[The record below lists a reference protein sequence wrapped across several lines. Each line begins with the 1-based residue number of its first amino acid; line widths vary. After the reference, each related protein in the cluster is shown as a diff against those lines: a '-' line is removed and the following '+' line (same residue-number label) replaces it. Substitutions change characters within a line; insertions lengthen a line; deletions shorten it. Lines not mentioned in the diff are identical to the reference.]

1 MEGEGINRILKKI
14 EISALNKMQL
24 DVLDKFQLDQDI
36 ILIAP
41 TGSGK
46 TLAFL
51 LPVMLEMFNSKSL
64 GIVIA
69 PSREL
74 VLQIENV
81 ARTMA
86 MGFKITACYGG
97 HSIRTET
104 ASLQAGYEL
113 VIGTPGRIADHL
125 RRHNI
130 NGSIFSYCV
139 LDEFDKSLE
148 IGFHDEMEEIISQ
161 LSALKKI
168 ILTSATESKSI
179 PDFVSLNQAIK
190 IFDHSE
196 QLRSKLIQWKVSSP
210 IKDKLTTLKELI
222 LDLLPTSMIVFCNF
236 KESVERV
243 SNFLSEALIVNDF
256 FHGGLDQLQREL
268 VLSKFR
274 NGSTKILIATD
285 LAARGLDIPIVAN
298 VIHYHLP
305 ISEEEFIHR
314 NGRTARM
321 GANGNSFILLFEEED
336 LPSYIKSIPETY
348 YPNIKKSIESHQ
360 QWSTIKLNKG
370 KLDKINKGDVMGFI
384 CKSFDLHKND
394 VGKIEI
400 KDKISLVAVDI
411 EKSQHI
417 LKNMN
422 ELKLKG
428 KSVKLEVI

>member
-1 MEGEGINRILKKI
+1 MKGEVLSRILKKFDI
-14 EISALNKMQL
+14 VALNKMQL
-24 DVLDKFQLDQDI
+24 DVFDQFHLEQDI
-36 ILIAP
+36 VLVAP

-51 LPVMLEMFNSKSL
+51 LPIMIEMLNSKKA

-104 ASLQAGYEL
+104 TSLHAGYEL
-113 VIGTPGRIADHL
+113 VIGTPGRIADHM
-125 RRHNI
+125 RRQNI
-130 NGSIFSYCV
+130 NGNMFSYCV

-148 IGFHDEMEEIISQ
+148 IGFHIEMEEIMNDLTS
-161 LSALKKI
+161 LRKI
-168 ILTSATESKSI
+168 ILTSATEAVSI
-179 PDFVSLNQAIK
+179 PEFVRLKKPIK
-190 IFDHSE
+190 IFDQTE

-210 IKDKLTTLKELI
+210 IKDKLNSLKELI

-243 SNFLSEALIVNDF
+243 SNFLSEENILNDY

-321 GANGNSFILLFEEED
+321 GANGNSFILLFDEED
-336 LPSYIKSIPETY
+336 FPTYIQTIPDTY
-348 YPNIKKSIESHQ
+348 YPDSVKPIESHQ

-370 KLDKINKGDVMGFI
+370 KQDKVNKGDVMGFI
-384 CKSFDLHKND
+384 CKSFDLNKND

-400 KDKISLVAVDI
+400 KDKMSLVAVDKA
-411 EKSQHI
+411 KSQRI
-417 LKNMN
+417 MEQKS

-428 KSVKLEVI
+428 KSVRMEVI

>member
-1 MEGEGINRILKKI
+1 MVAEELSRILKKF
-14 EISALNKMQL
+14 EIVALNKMQL

-36 ILIAP
+36 VLIAP

-46 TLAFL
+46 TLAYL
-51 LPVMLEMFNSKSL
+51 LPVMLEMLNSKSF

-97 HSIRTET
+97 HSMRTET
-104 ASLQAGYEL
+104 ASLQAGCEL
-113 VIGTPGRIADHL
+113 LVGTPGRIADHL
-125 RRHNI
+125 RRHNV

-148 IGFHDEMEEIISQ
+148 IGFHNEMEEIIGN
-161 LSALKKI
+161 LTALKKV
-168 ILTSATESKSI
+168 ILTSATEAVSI
-179 PDFVSLNQAIK
+179 PEFVSLNQAIK
-190 IFDHSE
+190 IFDQSE
-196 QLRSKLIQWKVSSP
+196 QLRSKLIQWKVVSP
-210 IKDKLTTLKELI
+210 IKDKLITLKELI

-243 SNFLSEALIVNDF
+243 SNYLSEELIVNDF
-256 FHGGLDQLQREL
+256 FHGGLDQLQREI

-274 NGSTKILIATD
+274 NGSITILIATD
-285 LAARGLDIPIVAN
+285 LAARGLDIPIVGN

-305 ISEEEFIHR
+305 VSEEEFIHR

-336 LPSYIKSIPETY
+336 LPSYIKSIPDTY
-348 YPNIKKSIESHQ
+348 FPNNLKVVENHQ
-360 QWSTIKLNKG
+360 QWTTIKLNKG
-370 KLDKINKGDVMGFI
+370 KLDKVNKSDVMGFI
-384 CKSFDLHKND
+384 CKSFDLQKNE

-400 KDKISLVAVDI
+400 KDKISLVAVDK
-411 EKSQHI
+411 EKSKHI
-417 LKNMN
+417 LKHKN

-428 KSVKLEVI
+428 KSVRLEVI